1 MKIAPFETEHFFA
14 RYEFDTPY
22 QLCNSDC
29 ESISIQE
36 LLALA
41 GASLEHLGQQR
52 LVYTESQGSKELREQ
67 IASVYSSVDATNAIV
82 LGTPVEGIYLAA
94 RAMLNPG
101 DEVIVLSP
109 AYDALIN
116 LFEHVV
122 GPENVRRW
130 AFGCT
135 ESSWTLDLD
144 DLRAIISPRTR
155 MIVVNF
161 PHNPTG
167 YLPTPEFQRELVAIA
182 EQNGAW
188 LFCDEMYFGLV
199 HSGTAPVPSAADLSP
214 SAIVLSGLSKT
225 QGLPGLRCGW
235 LIVKDQHLHEI
246 IMNWKFYTSICPPVP
261 TEFLSL
267 AALRAREAL
276 TKRNI
281 NRIEHN
287 LGLADDFFARWP
299 GLFTW
304 RKPQAGTTAL
314 VEYHVPSVEAI
325 SQQLAQDQGVLIQP
339 AGMLGS
345 DDQHMRIGLGRE
357 GFGEALGQFEAWLL
371 EQWAA

>member
-199 HSGTAPVPSAADLSP
+199 QSGTAPVPSAADLCP
-214 SAIVLSGLSKT
+214 GAIVLSGLSIT
-225 QGLPGLRCGW
+225 HGLPGLRCGW
-235 LIVKDQHLHEI
+235 LIVKDQHLHKI

-304 RKPQAGTTAL
+304 RKPQSGTTAL

-371 EQWAA
+371 EQ